1 MAVSKKAADAKRRQS
16 NTIRDIIGLVLITL
30 GAIVLVAIVTE
41 SGIFGFYL
49 SSGLKLIFGSGRYIV
64 PLFLIILGIAYISKK
79 SLENI
84 EPFSFGFALL
94 FLTIITAIHLRA
106 PQNEAFKTD
115 ILLAYGG
122 LLGAIFSQLLSSL
135 LGVIGAYVL
144 LLGVFFISIIFMTGI
159 EINQVTQIIFAKLF
173 HKKRSPK
180 EPYLRSKTQPMPKRR
195 PPSKTIANGKL
206 QDFSVALNNDS
217 DNGQNSS
224 LVKDDVTTI
233 RSAQNQLT
241 MELDKK
247 EITDRSYLLPQ
258 MTLLRQTP
266 EKGRS
271 GRRQNNKE
279 NITILEQTLS
289 DFNIEAKVNKVT
301 KGPTVTCFELQIASG
316 TKVNKIV
323 NLSDD
328 LALALAAA
336 DIRILAPIPG
346 KAAVGVEVPNSYR
359 ELVTLGD
366 ILRSREAAHYPSP
379 LTIGIGKNISGE
391 CILGDLGEMPHL
403 LIAGATGSGKSISIN
418 SIMISMLARSYPD
431 QVRMILIDPKRVEL
445 TAYNG
450 LPHLLVPVITKPKEA
465 AIALEWAV
473 GEMERRYEVLAEALV
488 RNLDSYNKAANKG
501 KLKDAEPLPYIVIII
516 DELADLMMVAAG
528 EVEDAI
534 CRLAQMARAVGI
546 HLIVATQRPS
556 ADIITGLIKANIT
569 SRIAFSVSSQI
580 DSRVILDTPGA
591 EKLIGKGDMLYLAP
605 GTNRPQ
611 RIQGAFVSDKEIE
624 LVTTFI
630 KNQAKPQYKMEIVS
644 EKKSAAGYTD
654 FVDDL
659 YDQALELVV
668 NTGKASTSSLQR
680 RLRIG
685 YSRAARL
692 IDMLEQNGIVSSLDG
707 SKPRTVLLTREELD
721 DLP

>member
-1 MAVSKKAADAKRRQS
+1 MAASKRVQSDKNRQK
-16 NTIRDIIGLVLITL
+16 NIIRDIIGIALITL
-30 GAIVLVAIVTE
+30 GAIVFVAILTE
-41 SGIFGFYL
+41 AGFFGLYL
-49 SSGLKLIFGSGRYIV
+49 STGLKWLFGIGRYIV

-94 FLTIITAIHLRA
+94 FLTIVTAIHLRA
-106 PQNEAFKTD
+106 PKGTAFETKV
-115 ILLAYGG
+115 LFAYGG
-122 LLGAIFSQLLSSL
+122 LLGAVFSQVLSSL
-135 LGVIGAYVL
+135 LGVVGAYIL
-144 LLGVFFISIIFMTGI
+144 LLGAFFASVIFITRL
-159 EINQVTQIIFAKLF
+159 EINQLF
-173 HKKRSPK
+173 NNTIAVFKRKQAPKK
-180 EPYLRSKTQPMPKRR
+180 EPYIRAKPKRNSLSKAR
-195 PPSKTIANGKL
+195 PGKKL
-206 QDFSVALNNDS
+206 RDFSLPVNENNISEMDKTVVLAS
-217 DNGQNSS
+217 EGAKEPTQSRLTIGDNNKQETSG
-224 LVKDDVTTI
+224 
-233 RSAQNQLT
+233 
-241 MELDKK
+241 
-247 EITDRSYLLPQ
+247 YLLPQ

-266 EKGRS
+266 DKGKNSRKK
-271 GRRQNNKE
+271 NNKE
-279 NITILEQTLS
+279 NISILERTLR
-289 DFNIEAKVNKVT
+289 DFNIDAKVDKVT
-301 KGPTVTCFELQIASG
+301 KGPTVTCYELQIASG

-366 ILRSREAAHYPSP
+366 ILRSPEAAHYGSP
-379 LTIGIGKNISGE
+379 LAIGIGKNISGE
-391 CILGDLGEMPHL
+391 SILGDLGEMPHL
-403 LIAGATGSGKSISIN
+403 LIAGATGSGKSISVN
-418 SIMISMLARSYPD
+418 SIMISMLTRSRPD
-431 QVRMILIDPKRVEL
+431 QVRLILIDPKRVEL
-445 TAYNG
+445 AAYNG

-488 RNLDSYNKAANKG
+488 RNIDSYNKAVSKG

-556 ADIITGLIKANIT
+556 TDIITGLIKANIT

-624 LVTTFI
+624 LITTFI
-630 KNQAKPQYKMEIVS
+630 KNQDKPHYQMDIIS
-644 EKKSAAGYTD
+644 EKKDSAGFTD
-654 FVDDL
+654 FEDEL

-680 RLRIG
+680 RLRVG

-692 IDMLEQNGIVSSLDG
+692 IDMLEQNGVVSPLDG
-707 SKPRTVLLTREELD
+707 SRPRTVLITREELNNISND
-721 DLP
+721 

>member
-1 MAVSKKAADAKRRQS
+1 MAVSKKTTDVNRRQK
-16 NTIRDIIGLVLITL
+16 NIIRDIIGIALITL
-30 GAIVLVAIVTE
+30 GAIALVAILTE
-41 SGIFGFYL
+41 AGIFGFYL

-64 PLFLIILGIAYISKK
+64 PLFLVILGVAYISKK
-79 SLENI
+79 SLEDI

-94 FLTIITAIHLRA
+94 FLTIIIAIHLRA
-106 PQNEAFKTD
+106 PQDEAFKTE
-115 ILLAYGG
+115 IIISYGG
-122 LLGAIFSQLLSSL
+122 LLGAMFSRLLSSL

-144 LLGVFFISIIFMTGI
+144 LIGAGFASIIFITRI
-159 EINQVTQIIFAKLF
+159 EINEATQAVFAKL
-173 HKKRSPK
+173 KSWRSAAKETNVRPK
-180 EPYLRSKTQPMPKRR
+180 PKRK
-195 PPSKTIANGKL
+195 PLSKSNSIQKL
-206 QDFSVALNNDS
+206 RDFSLPTDENSSPDIDNTVVIENGSSPEGAQSRLTINLE
-217 DNGQNSS
+217 DNG
-224 LVKDDVTTI
+224 VKK
-233 RSAQNQLT
+233 SG
-241 MELDKK
+241 
-247 EITDRSYLLPQ
+247 YLLPQ
-258 MTLLRQTP
+258 MTLLRQSPDKNRTSR
-266 EKGRS
+266 KK
-271 GRRQNNKE
+271 NNKE
-279 NITILEQTLS
+279 NISILEQTLS
-289 DFNIEAKVNKVT
+289 DFNIEAKVDKVT
-301 KGPTVTCFELQIASG
+301 KGPTVTCYELQIASG

-336 DIRILAPIPG
+336 DIRVLAPIPG
-346 KAAVGVEVPNSYR
+346 KSAVGVEVPNSYR

-366 ILRSREAAHYPSP
+366 ILSSPEAARYSSS
-379 LTIGIGKNISGE
+379 LAIGIGKNISGE
-391 CILGDLGEMPHL
+391 SILGDLGEMPHL
-403 LIAGATGSGKSISIN
+403 LIAGATGSGKSISVN
-418 SIMISMLARSYPD
+418 SIMISILTRARPD
-431 QVRMILIDPKRVEL
+431 QVRLILIDPKRVEL
-445 TAYNG
+445 SAYNG

-473 GEMERRYEVLAEALV
+473 GEMERRYETLAEALV
-488 RNLDSYNKAANKG
+488 RNLDSYNKAISKG
-501 KLKDAEPLPYIVIII
+501 KLKDAEPLPYIVVII

-556 ADIITGLIKANIT
+556 TDIITGLIKANIT

-624 LVTTFI
+624 LVTSFI
-630 KNQAKPQYKMEIVS
+630 KNQEKPRYQMDVIT
-644 EKKSAAGYTD
+644 EKKESAGYTD
-654 FVDDL
+654 FVDEL

-692 IDMLEQNGIVSSLDG
+692 IDMLEQNGVVSSLDG
-707 SKPRTVLLTREELD
+707 SKPRAVLISREELQESQKN
-721 DLP
+721 